1 MLRTPA
7 NYTTPAHL
15 STAEDTFS
23 EETAGSNKLREI
35 SIDLRFVQVVGS
47 DKNMVEA
54 DFQIQ
59 PSEYYGDKGHL
70 YVNTPYGQGVL
81 LSVKDAFAQVRLRWG
96 GLMSISQE
104 KVSQHASHLNAY
116 RPDRTPSKELKNE
129 AKRGTEYLDSS
140 GESNKRRRED

>member
-1 MLRTPA
+1 MQLSIPVNYKTPV
-7 NYTTPAHL
+7 
-15 STAEDTFS
+15 DTFS
-23 EETAGSNKLREI
+23 EDTAGIRELRKI
-35 SIDLRFVQVVGS
+35 SIAWQFVQVVAG

-59 PSEYYGDKGHL
+59 PSEYYAEKGHL

-96 GLMSISQE
+96 GLMSISQD
-104 KVSQHASHLNAY
+104 KVSQHASHLNAA

-129 AKRGTEYLDSS
+129 AKRGTEYLESS
-140 GESNKRRRED
+140 GESNKRRREE